1 MPDQIQFRT
10 ALHGYNREDVVAFID
25 RMTREH
31 EDALRRLE
39 EKNAQLRTQLDE
51 AGEALAAA
59 RENEETEKALSD
71 AQALANDLRARNE
84 ELEQRLA
91 ALEEELESRTE
102 EDAETV
108 PMPIPQD
115 LEEPIAPVAEVL
127 PVEVQPSKDYTELEL
142 AAYRRAELAERLA
155 RERSGDVY
163 RQVQSVFNQASQRLD
178 AGKADLEQ
186 LSKTLTGNVNQML
199 ALLTNLN
206 SAYRQAEISFGEI
219 GARNREIVEGNN

>member
-1 MPDQIQFRT
+1 MPDPIQFRT

-59 RENEETEKALSD
+59 RESEETEKALSD
-71 AQALANDLRARNE
+71 AQTLVNDLRARNE
-84 ELEQRLA
+84 ELEQRLS

-115 LEEPIAPVAEVL
+115 LAEPIAPVAEVL

-163 RQVQSVFNQASQRLD
+163 RQVQSVFNQASERLD

-199 ALLTNLN
+199 ALLSNLN
-206 SAYRQAEISFGEI
+206 SVYRQAEISFGEI

>member
-59 RENEETEKALSD
+59 REHEETEEALSD

-115 LEEPIAPVAEVL
+115 L
-127 PVEVQPSKDYTELEL
+127 
-142 AAYRRAELAERLA
+142 
-155 RERSGDVY
+155 
-163 RQVQSVFNQASQRLD
+163 
-178 AGKADLEQ
+178 
-186 LSKTLTGNVNQML
+186 
-199 ALLTNLN
+199 
-206 SAYRQAEISFGEI
+206 
-219 GARNREIVEGNN
+219 

>member
-102 EDAETV
+102 EDTETV

-219 GARNREIVEGNN
+219 GARNREIVEGND

>member
-219 GARNREIVEGNN
+219 GARNREIVEGND